1 MTFIDI
7 PAIKKNDEQ
16 EQTVKFFKDI
26 LDSAASGIIITD
38 NQGTVSY
45 ANPAFL
51 KMFGYGETKNIIGKN
66 VSGLFVSGRVKE
78 FDNAKCIVEP
88 GDDLIREAV
97 LEYKDGTACPIEV
110 SFSEAKDK
118 QGRVLGKMASF
129 VDISKRK
136 EAENKLCES
145 REKLRLLSHKI
156 TESQENERKLV
167 AKELHDSVGGNLA
180 AIKLALEQKLISMD
194 DGPEEG
200 ICSIEKIIAN
210 IKSTI
215 AEVRRIS
222 NHLMPSVLEELG
234 LLEGI
239 RWFCREQRKYYQNTQ
254 IITRLEIEEDNIPEP
269 LKITLFRV
277 MQEAMTNAFKHGEI
291 DKIEVSLIKSGDC
304 IELSVTDNG
313 RGFDAENIL
322 SNPNS
327 LSGFGLKGMN
337 DRAEVCDG
345 TFSISSEIGKGTQV
359 KLSLPLSG

>member
-1 MTFIDI
+1 M
-7 PAIKKNDEQ
+7 
-16 EQTVKFFKDI
+16 
-26 LDSAASGIIITD
+26 
-38 NQGTVSY
+38 
-45 ANPAFL
+45 
-51 KMFGYGETKNIIGKN
+51 
-66 VSGLFVSGRVKE
+66 
-78 FDNAKCIVEP
+78 
-88 GDDLIREAV
+88 
-97 LEYKDGTACPIEV
+97 
-110 SFSEAKDK
+110 
-118 QGRVLGKMASF
+118 
-129 VDISKRK
+129 
-136 EAENKLCES
+136 
-145 REKLRLLSHKI
+145 
-156 TESQENERKLV
+156 
-167 AKELHDSVGGNLA
+167 
-180 AIKLALEQKLISMD
+180 
-194 DGPEEG
+194 
-200 ICSIEKIIAN
+200 IAN